1 MRLSNYD
8 IHIFDTIYFILKCSE
23 TKEKREL
30 DRKAGLGHVNRTFG
44 HVSVESQE
52 PHSQILIMEGGGVQ
66 QRFIFYTQKR
76 SQLQYLS
83 TQKNHYFFE
92 HTQKNIL
99 VLFLQPKKIPPF
111 FSRPQKIMAS
121 FIDPKK
127 SPLAKISDPKNHSEP
142 PVIKVCEWGPWGVK
156 KY

>member
-1 MRLSNYD
+1 MFRNKRKKRVRQKSRSGACESNVRACERG
-8 IHIFDTIYFILKCSE
+8 IPGAPLTNFNN
-23 TKEKREL
+23 
-30 DRKAGLGHVNRTFG
+30 GGG
-44 HVSVESQE
+44 
-52 PHSQILIMEGGGVQ
+52 GGGVQ

-92 HTQKNIL
+92 HTQKNTL

-142 PVIKVCEWGPWGVK
+142 PVIKVCEWGPWGVQ
-156 KY
+156 KYRAV

>member
-52 PHSQILIMEGGGVQ
+52 PHSQILIMEGGGGSN
-66 QRFIFYTQKR
+66 RGSYFIPKKDHNFSICLPKKITTF
-76 SQLQYLS
+76 LS
-83 TQKNHYFFE
+83 
-92 HTQKNIL
+92 I
-99 VLFLQPKKIPPF
+99 PKKIPWFSFCNPKKSLRF
-111 FSRPQKIMAS
+111 FR
-121 FIDPKK
+121 DPKK
-127 SPLAKISDPKNHSEP
+127 SWHLS
-142 PVIKVCEWGPWGVK
+142 
-156 KY
+156 